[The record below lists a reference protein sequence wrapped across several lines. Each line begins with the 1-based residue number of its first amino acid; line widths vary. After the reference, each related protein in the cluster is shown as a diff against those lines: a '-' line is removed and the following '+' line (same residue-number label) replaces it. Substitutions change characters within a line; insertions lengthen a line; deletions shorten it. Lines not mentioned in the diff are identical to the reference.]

1 MECMNDLEERK
12 EEMLPR
18 KVSGKKAGSHNC
30 LRVRER
36 NLGKT
41 QPNGQ
46 VVKSGDEKF
55 VPLDLQN
62 SANIVF

>member
-1 MECMNDLEERK
+1 MECMNDFKERK

-18 KVSGKKAGSHNC
+18 KQSGKAGAHNC

-46 VVKSGDEKF
+46 VVKIGDEKF
-55 VPLDLQN
+55 VPSDLQD